1 MGYLLCVY
9 EGAWQLAY
17 TQHVALSLLRK
28 EQAKLSYY
36 PYRYTGLGHTGASS
50 LSVQPSPP
58 PSYSSAGLANAG
70 PLPVVA
76 AVRCPSRPRTCSRC
90 CDVSIMHVHASVESC
105 LSGSARWPAGG
116 PGRRRAWP
124 ARHRP
129 SIDRQTKLALHTQ
142 GWGSLTL
149 APNMH
154 NYYTFQSESDKPFFR
169 KEVQAHFTEWLEE
182 TATEAP
188 AEMEVIPTEAPALR
202 RAKEALE

>member
-36 PYRYTGLGHTGASS
+36 PYRYTGLGHTGASP

-58 PSYSSAGLANAG
+58 PSYSSAGLTDAG

-124 ARHRP
+124 ARRRP

-154 NYYTFQSESDKPFFR
+154 IHFNLKVTNRFSER
-169 KEVQAHFTEWLEE
+169 KCRLTSRSGW
-182 TATEAP
+182 
-188 AEMEVIPTEAPALR
+188 R
-202 RAKEALE
+202 RRRRRRQRRWK